1 MLVRVIVDDVGEGG
15 GREGSSVTVKLFCY
29 KKLNMNHTGSLTL
42 AWPQCCAENNDKCRE
57 RGRKKRVREGERKH
71 IKKNKNKKH
80 LTSFCMHF
88 E

>member
-15 GREGSSVTVKLFCY
+15 GTEGSSVTVKLFCY

-42 AWPQCCAENNDKCRE
+42 AWPQCCAENNKWRE
-57 RGRKKRVREGERKH
+57 RGRKKRVRQGERKTYL
-71 IKKNKNKKH
+71 KTKH